1 MSKHRRPSG
10 SPRRA
15 ALASVAL
22 GMAALSAVALA
33 GPSAAAKGG
42 ANNSSSL
49 QLIVLS
55 AARATADVSAS
66 PSHGDEVTFDVKTSV
81 DRPFVGLRC
90 WQGDAFVYDAY
101 VGYFPGYYDP
111 TPSFTLDSG
120 YWAAGQD
127 ATCTARLI
135 NWNRQGREDVLA
147 TTSFAVGG

>member
-15 ALASVAL
+15 ALTSVAL
-22 GMAALSAVALA
+22 AVAALSTVALA

-42 ANNSSSL
+42 ANSSSL
-49 QLIVLS
+49 ELVVLS
-55 AARATADVSAS
+55 AASRTADSAAVAS
-66 PSHGDEVTFDVKTSV
+66 YGDEVTFNVKTSV

-101 VGYFPGYYDP
+101 VGYFPDYFDA

-120 YWAAGQD
+120 YWVAGQD
-127 ATCTARLI
+127 ATCTARLLH
-135 NWNRQGREDVLA
+135 WNRQGREDVLA
-147 TTSFAVGG
+147 TTSFAVAG

>member
-1 MSKHRRPSG
+1 MPKHRRSSG

-15 ALASVAL
+15 ALPSVAL
-22 GMAALSAVALA
+22 AVAALSTVALA
-33 GPSAAAKGG
+33 GPADAAKGG
-42 ANNSSSL
+42 ANASSL
-49 QLIVLS
+49 QLVVLS
-55 AARATADVSAS
+55 SDSRTADAS
-66 PSHGDEVTFDVKTSV
+66 VTPAHGDEVTFDVKTSV

-90 WQGDAFVYDAY
+90 WQGDNFVYDAY

-135 NWNRQGREDVLA
+135 YWNRQGREDLLA
-147 TTSFAVGG
+147 TTTFAVSG